1 MQQISGVSAFVSHLK
16 GLGAN
21 IISTLKHILLL
32 EDGEQDGVC
41 PSPCLIPAALER
53 TLQGSM
59 GFTVWVLGVSA
70 IIISEQ
76 CLFASSSPTALSV
89 DL

>member
-1 MQQISGVSAFVSHLK
+1 MQQISGVSAFVLHLK

-21 IISTLKHILLL
+21 VVSTLKHILSL
-32 EDGEQDGVC
+32 EDGEHDGVC
-41 PSPCLIPAALER
+41 PSPCLIQAASECM
-53 TLQGSM
+53 LQGTV
-59 GFTVWVLGVSA
+59 GFSVWVLGGGA

-76 CLFASSSPTALSV
+76 CLFASSSPTTLSV